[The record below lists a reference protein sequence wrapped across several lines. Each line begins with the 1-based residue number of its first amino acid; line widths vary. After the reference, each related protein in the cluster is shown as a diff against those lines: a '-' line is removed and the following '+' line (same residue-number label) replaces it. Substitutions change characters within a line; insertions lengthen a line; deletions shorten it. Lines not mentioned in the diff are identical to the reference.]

1 MLARGVSR
9 QHEISIRIALG
20 AGRRRIF
27 RQLCTESLMLAAMG
41 AVVGL
46 ALACG
51 MVRLVL
57 MIPDAP
63 GWVSVAPDWRVVLFT
78 MGMTFVATMFFGLMP
93 ALRIA
98 RQGRQ
103 KTVARQFLVGAQIA
117 ASSIL
122 IIVAALLLRATQHAL
137 YADPGF
143 GYEQMVSVD
152 PQLGRHGYSPERARS
167 YLEQMESRL
176 RAEPGV
182 VSVSLVKLPPLG
194 HIVARSSLEVGGR
207 TVSVY
212 PNFVAPDFFR
222 TMEIPLLLGRT
233 FDRGEK
239 NAVIVSDSFAKL
251 QWPGKNP
258 LGQSVGE
265 GPGKSTVIGV
275 VGDAHINARSDND
288 AVEQYWPPQPDDMP
302 DMVLIVRA
310 SGEPGSLTPALKAMS
325 SGLDASLFPEIRQLR
340 VLFNEDVQ
348 QIEAAAAVVSLSGLL
363 AVSLAAMG
371 IFGLVA
377 FVVTQRSREIA
388 IRLALGARRASI
400 LNAVLRPFGWPMV
413 LGMAA
418 GTTFAALGSKLLR
431 VLLYGVSN
439 LDLASYLAALL
450 LLSGIALTAVLLPAA
465 RSLRLDLAAVLHND

>member
-1 MLARGVSR
+1 
-9 QHEISIRIALG
+9 
-20 AGRRRIF
+20 
-27 RQLCTESLMLAAMG
+27 
-41 AVVGL
+41 
-46 ALACG
+46 
-51 MVRLVL
+51 
-57 MIPDAP
+57 
-63 GWVSVAPDWRVVLFT
+63 
-78 MGMTFVATMFFGLMP
+78 
-93 ALRIA
+93 
-98 RQGRQ
+98 
-103 KTVARQFLVGAQIA
+103 
-117 ASSIL
+117 
-122 IIVAALLLRATQHAL
+122 
-137 YADPGF
+137 
-143 GYEQMVSVD
+143 
-152 PQLGRHGYSPERARS
+152 
-167 YLEQMESRL
+167 
-176 RAEPGV
+176 
-182 VSVSLVKLPPLG
+182 
-194 HIVARSSLEVGGR
+194 
-207 TVSVY
+207 
-212 PNFVAPDFFR
+212 
-222 TMEIPLLLGRT
+222 LLLGRT